1 MSNVCQ
7 NQDTFNQSVNQA
19 IKYVDKKNMPSKT
32 VQIIA
37 LVIFFVILLWA
48 LMLASKSGMDKTLHY
63 VLAMVF
69 SPVYIL
75 SYYLARMNA

>member
-48 LMLASKSGMDKTLHY
+48 LMLASKSGMDTTLHY

>member
-7 NQDTFNQSVNQA
+7 NQDTFNQSMNQA
-19 IKYVDKKNMPSKT
+19 IKYVDKKNRPSNAI
-32 VQIIA
+32 QIIA
-37 LVIFFVILLWA
+37 LAIFFVLLLWS

-63 VLAMVF
+63 VLAMLF

-75 SYYLARMNA
+75 SYYLARMSM